1 MEINWFTV
9 IAQIVNFL
17 ILVWL
22 LKRFLYKPVLS
33 AIDERNKKIADQLQ
47 EAAAK
52 KADADKEHDLF
63 LQKNIQFDNE
73 RAAKMDGLQEEVDS
87 EKKRL
92 LDEVRDESNALRT
105 KYDES
110 LKQQE
115 RDMQDAIKRKTQDA
129 VFSIAGKALAD
140 IADANL
146 EEKAIQ
152 VFIKKI
158 ERLDAAN
165 REELKNALH
174 HADKRVAIK
183 SAFEISDDSKAQ
195 LEKCIKEITGE
206 QNSFRYA
213 IEPEL
218 ISGIEIDTKTYQ
230 VSWNIESYLDSL
242 NTGMNTKE
250 KQDEAG

>member
-33 AIDERNKKIADQLQ
+33 AIDQREKKIADQLR

-52 KADADKEHDLF
+52 KADAEKEHDLF
-63 LQKNIQFDNE
+63 LQKNILFDNE
-73 RAAKMDGLQEEVDS
+73 RAAKMDVVQEEVDA
-87 EKKRL
+87 EKLRL
-92 LDEVRDESNALRT
+92 LEDARAESNALRT

-115 RDMQDAIKRKTQDA
+115 KDMQDTIKRKTREA
-129 VFSIAGKALAD
+129 VFSVAGKTLAD

-146 EEKAIQ
+146 EEQAIN

-158 ERLDAAN
+158 DNLDAAN
-165 REELKNALH
+165 REELKKALH
-174 HADKRVAIK
+174 NEDKKVTVRSV
-183 SAFEISDDSKAQ
+183 FEVSESSKAK
-195 LEKCIKEITGE
+195 LEKCIENITGE
-206 QNSFRYA
+206 QNHFRYE
-213 IEPEL
+213 IDPGL

-230 VSWNIESYLDSL
+230 VSWNIESHLDSL
-242 NTGMNTKE
+242 NTGMTTKE
-250 KQDEAG
+250 K

>member
-22 LKRFLYKPVLS
+22 LKRFLYKPVLN
-33 AIDERNKKIADQLQ
+33 AIDQREKKIADQLQ

-52 KADADKEHDLF
+52 KADAEKEHDLF
-63 LQKNIQFDNE
+63 LQKNIHFDNE

-87 EKKRL
+87 EKSRL
-92 LDEVRDESNALRT
+92 LEEVRDESNALRT

-115 RDMQDAIKRKTQDA
+115 RDMQDTIKRKTQDA
-129 VFSIAGKALAD
+129 VFSIAGKTLAD

-146 EEKAIQ
+146 EEQAIQ

-158 ERLDAAN
+158 EHLDAAN
-165 REELKNALH
+165 KEELKNALR
-174 HADKRVAIK
+174 HADKKVAIK
-183 SAFEISDDSKAQ
+183 SAFEISDSSKMQ
-195 LEKCIKEITGE
+195 LEKCIEEITGDK
-206 QNSFRYA
+206 NSFKYEL
-213 IEPEL
+213 EPEL

-242 NTGMNTKE
+242 NTGIITKE
-250 KQDEAG
+250 KQNEAG